1 MTNALGTL
9 YLISTPIGNLDD
21 MTHRAIQTL
30 KQVDE
35 IYCEDTRRS
44 SILLRHFEIDPK
56 SKPLSFHDHSNRQ
69 VLANFSRS
77 IKEGKSIAYI
87 TDAGTPVVSDPGFIL
102 VRECINMGA
111 NIVAIP
117 GVSAAT
123 MLFSVSGLESPKY
136 FFHGFF
142 PQTKGEIEK
151 VLNLIKSVSVV
162 HIFYES
168 AVRLKATLKLFFK
181 NIPNAEIVVG
191 RELTKKFE
199 EIVRGDAAKI
209 LRHFDNE
216 HPIRGECVFAVL
228 EKSKNQESLT
238 KDSDEFKKEAQVV
251 ELTKEQIDEI
261 TKLVRSGVSSKDVS
275 KEFSKKY
282 DIPRRIIYDFIIKK
296 LT

>member
-30 KQVDE
+30 KEVDE

-56 SKPLSFHDHSNRQ
+56 QKPLSFHDHSSRQ
-69 VLANFSRS
+69 VLANFGRS
-77 IKEGKSIAYI
+77 IQAGKSIAYI

-142 PQTKGEIEK
+142 PQTKAEIEK
-151 VLNLIKSVSVV
+151 VLQNIKSFEVA

-168 AVRLKATLKLFFK
+168 SVRLKATMQLLLKNL
-181 NIPNAEIVVG
+181 PDAEIVVG

-199 EIVRGDAAKI
+199 EVVRGNAAKI
-209 LRHFDNE
+209 LQHFDNE
-216 HPIRGECVFAVL
+216 RSVKGECVFAILQKNVNE
-228 EKSKNQESLT
+228 EKQLLNTNEL
-238 KDSDEFKKEAQVV
+238 KKEPQVV
-251 ELTKEQIDEI
+251 ELTNEQIDEV

-275 KEFSKKY
+275 KELSKKY